1 MSEVNLLAYHG
12 TIQTFADSIISSKK
26 YIIKNRDNHW
36 MGDGIY
42 FFENDLDEAK
52 WWAGNTKKLNKNKG
66 LTKEQL
72 YRTVLTNNIT
82 VCRDKFYDDCTTTD
96 QKKLEDFINSN
107 SQVIEK
113 LVLNNNKINKTKKYE
128 NIEKI
133 IRGNIIYS
141 FCLINQYDVAKCTFE
156 KPNSVSVS
164 QFSQRLTYGFQNSAI
179 QLCVYNNKVI
189 DFTSIKKEVFK

>member
-1 MSEVNLLAYHG
+1 
-12 TIQTFADSIISSKK
+12 
-26 YIIKNRDNHW
+26 
-36 MGDGIY
+36 MGNGIY

-52 WWAGNTKKLNKNKG
+52 WWADNTKKLNENKG
-66 LTKEQL
+66 FTEEEL

-82 VCRDKFYDDCTTTD
+82 VNRYKFYDDCTTTD

-107 SQVIEK
+107 RRVIEK
-113 LVLNNNKINKTKKYE
+113 LVLKTKSKNYL

-141 FCLINQYDVAKCTFE
+141 FCMINGYDVAKCSFE

-164 QFSQRLTYGFQNSAI
+164 QFSQRLAYGFQNSAI

-189 DFTSIKKEVFK
+189 DFNSIKKEVFK